1 MDKIARVALQAK
13 FMTDDL
19 NGIMEV
25 VNNTPNARHAL
36 ELILG
41 VYEEPKFNKIGTY
54 TYKYK
59 GEAFKNLSAEFNSY
73 NPWTEELYVKV
84 TRPITREIG
93 IFKEFD
99 EIVNKDNYT
108 EYELTSDVLNKTDRD
123 LWRWKNI
130 TLDETETRLELVSME
145 DYSNWFEMNMEC

>member
-59 GEAFKNLSAEFNSY
+59 EEAFKNLSAEFNSY

-93 IFKEFD
+93 ILKEFD

-108 EYELTSDVLNKTDRD
+108 EYELTSETINKTNRD
-123 LWRWKNI
+123 LWRWKTV

-145 DYSNWFEMNMEC
+145 DYSNWLEMNMEC